1 MGVVS
6 TRFSQ
11 ARRQAALQV
20 FAPAIVSLVTLLS
33 GAAQAHGFSAGDV
46 SVEHPYALPTPPG
59 ARTGAVYFRAIR
71 NGARQPDRLVGAS
84 TPVADRVELHE
95 SAVDGAGVMR
105 MREITAL
112 ELPPRKALRLRHGG
126 GFHLML
132 IGLRSPLEIGERFP
146 LRLTFERGGETEV
159 MVWIQQPKGDRVD
172 EHRH

>member
-1 MGVVS
+1 MEVVS
-6 TRFSQ
+6 TRFSH
-11 ARRQAALQV
+11 ARRQAAWQA
-20 FAPAIVSLVTLLS
+20 FAAAFVSLAMLWA
-33 GAAQAHGFSAGDV
+33 GAAQAHGFSAGEV
-46 SVEHPYALPTPPG
+46 SIDHPYALPTPPG

-84 TPVADRVELHE
+84 TPVAERVELHE

-112 ELPPRKALRLRHGG
+112 ELPPRKALQLRHGG

-132 IGLRSPLEIGERFP
+132 MGLKSPLENGERFA
-146 LRLTFERGGETEV
+146 LRLTFERGGEAEV
-159 MVWIQQPKGDRVD
+159 MVWIQQPKDAKGG